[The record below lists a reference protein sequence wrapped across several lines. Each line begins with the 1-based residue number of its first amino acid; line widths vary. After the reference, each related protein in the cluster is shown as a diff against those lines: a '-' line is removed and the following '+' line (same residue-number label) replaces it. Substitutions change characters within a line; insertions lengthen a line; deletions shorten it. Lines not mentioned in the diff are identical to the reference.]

1 MRDISYISTSQHG
14 VTVTQL
20 APQFWR
26 GPNLGLVN
34 GDLNYDHI
42 NVMLNLFSHITYVT
56 LI

>member
-34 GDLNYDHI
+34 GDLNCDH